1 MLTDDLCVFEY
12 LYRDA
17 GNWKTFEKLLLSGKS
32 QSSDPSVISTQL
44 DSKLYFVP
52 EQIGVPPLQQQHL
65 DYYNDG
71 DGDDLDHAFHE
82 FLTLRQATPE
92 EIAELRTHGSR
103 EALMDRI
110 KAVRSWD
117 VRLSPFGQ
125 W

>member
-1 MLTDDLCVFEY
+1 MPTAKLCVFEY

-17 GNWKTFEKLLLSGKS
+17 GNWKTFGKLLLSG
-32 QSSDPSVISTQL
+32 QPQPSDANIICAQL

-71 DGDDLDHAFHE
+71 DGDDLDHALHE
-82 FLTLRQATPE
+82 FIALRQATPE
-92 EIAELRTHGSR
+92 EATELQIHSSR
-103 EALMDRI
+103 DALMDRI
-110 KAVRSWD
+110 KAVLSWD
-117 VRLSPFGQ
+117 VQLSPFGQ

>member
-1 MLTDDLCVFEY
+1 MPIEKFCVFEY

-17 GNWKTFEKLLLSGKS
+17 GNWKTFGKLLLSG
-32 QSSDPSVISTQL
+32 QPQPSDASAICVQL
-44 DSKLYFVP
+44 ESKLYFVP

-82 FLTLRQATPE
+82 FLALRQATPE
-92 EIAELRTHGSR
+92 EMVELQPHGSR
-103 EALMDRI
+103 EALITRI